1 MLKHHDSFCHLF
13 FPAKGGGQ
21 SKGKGTQT
29 GIYIYY
35 RRSKM
40 IKRYW
45 LFLALTIFILAA
57 LLLPACSTEKTTPAT
72 TAATTKPVTTTPA
85 TTSPPVAPTTLKFS
99 YTMPK
104 GASVAKGFEWF
115 GPEFEKRTNGRYKI
129 EIYPASTLVS
139 IAAALDSVKSGVC
152 EIVMTSVGS
161 FPKNFPL
168 TQVSSLP
175 TLGFTPDTVDEYG
188 VTYKAAWE
196 FINNNTEI
204 QNEFKDFKLLFP
216 LVLDPYNLVSKKTEI
231 RSAADFKGLKVGGS
245 GGKMEIVSANGGAAV
260 QQVPPN
266 TYTNMEKGVTDAA
279 FITFAQ
285 VGDYRIYELAD
296 YFYDQDFGGGF
307 IIITMNWAAWNKMSA
322 ADQKILM
329 ETWEDAS
336 KVCSEG
342 SLESIAKGR
351 SAVVT
356 AGKKITTP
364 TAAEKAAWVAGSEPA
379 FKKWRDD
386 AIALGMTAATVDK
399 ILANWKTVQAKYAAQ
414 IK

>member
-1 MLKHHDSFCHLF
+1 
-13 FPAKGGGQ
+13 
-21 SKGKGTQT
+21 
-29 GIYIYY
+29 
-35 RRSKM
+35 M

-115 GPEFEKRTNGRYKI
+115 GPEFEKRTQGRYKI
-129 EIYPASTLVS
+129 EIYPSSTLVT
-139 IAAALDSVKSGVC
+139 INAALDSVKSGVC
-152 EIVMTSVGS
+152 EIVMTSLGT

-168 TQVSSLP
+168 SSVASLP
-175 TLGFTPDTVDEYG
+175 TLGFTPKTVDDYAL
-188 VTYKAAWE
+188 TYKAAWE
-196 FINNNTEI
+196 FINNNPEI
-204 QNEFKDFKLLFP
+204 QNEYKDFKLLFP
-216 LVLDPYNLVSKKTEI
+216 LVLDPYSLVSKKKEVHA
-231 RSAADFKGLKVGGS
+231 AADFKGMKVGGS
-245 GGKMEIVSANGGAAV
+245 GGKMEIVSSNGGAAV

-296 YFYDQDFGGGF
+296 YFYNQDFGGGF
-307 IIITMNWAAWNKMSA
+307 IIITMNWNAWNKMSA
-322 ADQKILM
+322 ADQKIMM
-329 ETWEDAS
+329 ETWEAAS
-336 KVCSEG
+336 RVCSEG
-342 SLESIAKGR
+342 SLESISNGKK
-351 SAVVT
+351 AVLA
-356 AGKKITTP
+356 AGKKITEP
-364 TAAEKAAWVAGSEPA
+364 TAAESAAWIAGSDPT
-379 FKKWRDD
+379 FKKWKDD
-386 AIALGMTAATVDK
+386 SIALGVTSATVDK
-399 ILANWKTVQAKYAAQ
+399 ILATWTNIQTKYAKQ